1 MDLFKLFVEA
11 LYLFIMLVWRAIVAS
26 KVVFSPLMLLMLIE
40 HSSM

>member
-26 KVVFSPLMLLMLIE
+26 KVMHVAFR
-40 HSSM
+40 